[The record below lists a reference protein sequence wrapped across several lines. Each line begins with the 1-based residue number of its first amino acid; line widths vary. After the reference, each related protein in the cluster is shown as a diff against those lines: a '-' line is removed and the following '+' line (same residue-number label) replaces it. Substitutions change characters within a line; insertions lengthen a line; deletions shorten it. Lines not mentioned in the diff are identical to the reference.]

1 MMKLDEFAGQLEKKE
16 KSEYEALVTEAQA
29 EGADSKLIRGKLA
42 RLASSV
48 LKRIGEQPNPGPII
62 AEFSKAYLSMP
73 QKQEALPLTELS
85 VKLPY
90 PLGYELKSFL
100 DDKKLFDSG
109 ENVPQFAYVLCAV
122 MGLLVRLAAT
132 IGIQGYVSIL
142 HGKDTGLNREIVET
156 MRAPADGSWLT
167 LARRLAERLSKEKS
181 PGVAGS
187 LQQGLSTKISLEGS
201 KKGSTTPAQ
210 ALERLV
216 GFRNRLI
223 HGERVAKSDLEEAV
237 DLLLASVRGFGFL
250 AEFDLLVRRDEG
262 GFRLNG
268 LLPEKMEKLNPALPA
283 DQPCLV
289 SQKDPKNFLSL
300 SPILYFQEGHD
311 DQEVT
316 FDELFFLNAGSSE
329 RLNYIAYRY
338 ARQMDGRSLGSYDA
352 FQDFMKQIPSPP
364 IPKNPRIDYSE
375 LSEFHS
381 RLFVGREELFEEVD
395 NFVRE
400 RPTPY
405 GVLKALAGMGKTA
418 VMAKLYGRY
427 ASKEEEKIES
437 GDRWAFHF
445 CMHADGRDNPVVAMR
460 SLIAQICDMFGKDR
474 KPWLSN
480 DLDEL
485 KDQKFPSII
494 GSAAGELKEG
504 ERLVLA
510 IDALDEGI
518 GQDQDSIPSILPAFV
533 PDGVIFLTSYRVDDQ
548 KENTRVEERLEQIP
562 DERRSVF
569 SHSDPLKGLTKE
581 NVEEFLKKA
590 SATENIFPDTLEA
603 VWNAS
608 TKDSEG
614 TADPFYLRFVAE
626 GLDSGQISANRPE
639 TVPTSLDDAFDEM
652 WMNLPADRDFLLHR
666 LLCTLAVMFDYA
678 DDELFA
684 ELFSR
689 DLPGETESLRPDD
702 IAQLRSQAGKLLVY
716 NGERYNLFHDRFR
729 TFLVGA
735 NS

>member
-1 MMKLDEFAGQLEKKE
+1 MKLDEFAGQLEKNE
-16 KSEYEALVTEAQA
+16 KSEYEALVAEAQA
-29 EGADSKLIRGKLA
+29 EGAEPKSIRGKLA
-42 RLASSV
+42 RLGSSV
-48 LKRIGEQPNPGPII
+48 LNRIGEQPNPGPII

-85 VKLPY
+85 LKFPY

-109 ENVPQFAYVLCAV
+109 ENAPQFAYVLCAV

-142 HGKDTGLNREIVET
+142 GGKDTGLNREIVET
-156 MRAPADGSWLT
+156 LRAPADGSWLT
-167 LARRLAERLSKEKS
+167 LARRLAERLSKEKN

-216 GFRNRLI
+216 SFRNRLV
-223 HGERVAKSDLEEAV
+223 HGERVAKSELEEAV

-300 SPILYFQEGHD
+300 SPILHFQEGHD

-316 FDELFFLNAGSSE
+316 FDELFFLNAGSGE

-364 IPKNPRIDYSE
+364 IPKNPRIDYTE

-418 VMAKLYGRY
+418 VMARLYGRY
-427 ASKEEEKIES
+427 ASKEEDKIES

-494 GSAAGELKEG
+494 GSAAGELK
-504 ERLVLA
+504 
-510 IDALDEGI
+510 
-518 GQDQDSIPSILPAFV
+518 
-533 PDGVIFLTSYRVDDQ
+533 DG
-548 KENTRVEERLEQIP
+548 
-562 DERRSVF
+562 
-569 SHSDPLKGLTKE
+569 
-581 NVEEFLKKA
+581 
-590 SATENIFPDTLEA
+590 
-603 VWNAS
+603 
-608 TKDSEG
+608 
-614 TADPFYLRFVAE
+614 
-626 GLDSGQISANRPE
+626 
-639 TVPTSLDDAFDEM
+639 
-652 WMNLPADRDFLLHR
+652 
-666 LLCTLAVMFDYA
+666 
-678 DDELFA
+678 
-684 ELFSR
+684 
-689 DLPGETESLRPDD
+689 
-702 IAQLRSQAGKLLVY
+702 
-716 NGERYNLFHDRFR
+716 
-729 TFLVGA
+729 
-735 NS
+735 